1 MQGQRPS
8 QVPAL
13 WLVAEMLASASMED
27 AARATTPFEQDDV
40 RELIRTLHADR
51 QAAKDKEKRESWTR
65 YVSLM
70 IVILAVATAIG
81 SLKAGG
87 FSSRVMLNQSQASDT
102 WAFYQAKTIKQRLA
116 EMETRGATGEAAS
129 RSAADVER
137 YRHEEAELQA
147 SARGFEARRDEA
159 ARHGP
164 PLGFAIASLQISI
177 ALASV
182 CLITKRRPLW
192 LAAGVLGSVG
202 TGYLIYGL
210 WGV

>member
-1 MQGQRPS
+1 
-8 QVPAL
+8 
-13 WLVAEMLASASMED
+13 MLRFAAMTD
-27 AARATTPFEQDDV
+27 AAKPTNPFEQDEV

-51 QAAKDKEKRESWTR
+51 QAAKDKEKREGWTR

-70 IVILAVATAIG
+70 IVTLAVATAIG

-87 FSSRVMLNQSQASDT
+87 FGSKVMLNQSQASDA

-116 EMETRGATGEAAS
+116 EMEARGATAELAS
-129 RSAADVER
+129 RAAADVER

-147 SARGFEARRDEA
+147 KAQGFEAARDQA
-159 ARHGP
+159 ALHGP
-164 PLGFAIASLQISI
+164 PLGFAIAALQISI

-182 CLITKRRPLW
+182 CLITKRRLLW
-192 LAAGVLGSVG
+192 AAAGILGSVG
-202 TGYLIYGL
+202 IAYLVYGL

>member
-1 MQGQRPS
+1 MTY
-8 QVPAL
+8 
-13 WLVAEMLASASMED
+13 VAEPAN
-27 AARATTPFEQDDV
+27 PFEQDDV

-70 IVILAVATAIG
+70 IVALAVATAIA
-81 SLKAGG
+81 SLKSGG

-116 EMETRGATGEAAS
+116 EMETRGATGEMAVRA
-129 RSAADVER
+129 AADVER

-147 SARGFEARRDEA
+147 QARSLEAARDQA

-192 LAAGVLGSVG
+192 LAAGILGSVG
-202 TGYLIYGL
+202 LAYLGYGL

>member
-1 MQGQRPS
+1 
-8 QVPAL
+8 
-13 WLVAEMLASASMED
+13 MED

-116 EMETRGATGEAAS
+116 EMETRGATGERAS

-202 TGYLIYGL
+202 IGYLIYGL